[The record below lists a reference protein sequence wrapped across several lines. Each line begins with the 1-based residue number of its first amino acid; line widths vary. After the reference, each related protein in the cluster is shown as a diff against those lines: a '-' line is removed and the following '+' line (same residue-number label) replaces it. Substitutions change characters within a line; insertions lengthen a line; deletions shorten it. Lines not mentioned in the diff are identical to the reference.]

1 MSDLLEKKAKSI
13 KTKIDQIKS
22 EIIRLDKEANAG
34 LLSPLERM
42 KLSSL
47 REEQKELNTRLR
59 ELLM

>member
-1 MSDLLEKKAKSI
+1 MSDLLERKAKSI
-13 KTKIDQIKS
+13 KTKLDQIKS
-22 EIIRLDKEANAG
+22 EIMRLDKEQNAG
-34 LLSPLERM
+34 QLSPLERM